1 MTISD
6 AQLARAK
13 NIRIEQVPLLRRS
26 RGATN
31 ETLLGLPDAAI
42 RRALRRLNHPDLPNA
57 RRLFRLE
64 QERGDDGT
72 VPAHAQGTALD
83 RMRAR
88 LQSGEPPSARTAG
101 VPTGPSGDG
110 LAGRPTPTAG
120 MQLTQWEW
128 LGPGNIGGR
137 TRGIA
142 IHPQDP
148 LRIWAASAGGG
159 VWHSL
164 DGGRRWAPVDDF

>member
-6 AQLARAK
+6 EPARAK
-13 NIRIEQVPLLRRS
+13 NIRIEQVPLLRRN

-31 ETLLGLPDAAI
+31 ETLHGLPDAAI

-83 RMRAR
+83 RMRAPAEQR
-88 LQSGEPPSARTAG
+88 TPFRADRGRPHRAIVALALCATLTFSLLARGEYRRARTLS
-101 VPTGPSGDG
+101 T
-110 LAGRPTPTAG
+110 
-120 MQLTQWEW
+120 E
-128 LGPGNIGGR
+128 
-137 TRGIA
+137 
-142 IHPQDP
+142 
-148 LRIWAASAGGG
+148 
-159 VWHSL
+159 
-164 DGGRRWAPVDDF
+164 